1 MPTLI
6 GGRLRGESSSLSFCV
21 ASNTSNADLTA
32 NSAWSLQS
40 RGAFQNAMMQ
50 SPIYLSIVPL
60 LFIILYILFISIT
73 VLIFIRVKSLIF
85 DLFVAVVLSAL
96 AEPVVYRLSK
106 KLSRKLSAL
115 ITVGVILIIIGAT
128 FFSIIPIMVQE
139 IYFLSSQLPTYFDNF
154 INYLNVEGFAVSSQ
168 SLDLEAQFN
177 TLIKDYGSTVGS
189 GVVFAG
195 QGLLR
200 TLGHIFVIF
209 FFTYYL
215 ISEGDGWRIK
225 LKESLPNNVSS
236 SIDQVWTIGVSK
248 AGGFI
253 VAKVI
258 LGVLASIVLS
268 VAFLLIGLPSP
279 IALGVSAGILSQLIP
294 VVGTFLG
301 GLVPFIA
308 SISLG
313 TTTIFSTILVLLIY
327 QVIENYFISPRVTK
341 STMEIHPAIAVFS
354 TLFGAYTLG
363 GVGAILALPVAAT
376 VQGVLGTIISNRK

>member
-1 MPTLI
+1 MNLPK
-6 GGRLRGESSSLSFCV
+6 GETRQELL
-21 ASNTSNADLTA
+21 N
-32 NSAWSLQS
+32 
-40 RGAFQNAMMQ
+40 RAF
-50 SPIYLSIVPL
+50 
-60 LFIILYILFISIT
+60 LYVVLISIS
-73 VLIFIRVKSLIF
+73 VLIFLRIKSLIF
-85 DLFVAVVLSAL
+85 DLFVAIVLSAL
-96 AEPVVYRLSK
+96 AEPVVYRLSQK
-106 KLSRKLSAL
+106 INRKASAL
-115 ITVGVILIIIGAT
+115 VAVSLILLLIGAT
-128 FFSIIPIMVQE
+128 LFSIIPIMVQE

-154 INYLNVEGFAVSSQ
+154 ITYLNVEGFAISSQ
-168 SLDLEAQFN
+168 SLDLETQFN
-177 TLIKDYGSTVGS
+177 SLIKDYGSTVGS
-189 GVVFAG
+189 SVVFAG

-200 TLGHIFVIF
+200 TLGHIFIIF

-225 LKESLPNNVSS
+225 LKESLPNNVST

-268 VAFLLIGLPSP
+268 VSFLIIGLPSP
-279 IALGVSAGILSQLIP
+279 IALGVAAGILSQLIP

-313 TTTIFSTILVLLIY
+313 TTAMIATVLVLSIY
-327 QVIENYFISPRVTK
+327 QIVENYLVSPRITK
-341 STMEIHPAIAVFS
+341 STMEIHPAIAVFA

-376 VQGVLGTIISNRK
+376 VQGVIGTVLKNRKEL

>member
-1 MPTLI
+1 VNLPK
-6 GGRLRGESSSLSFCV
+6 GETRQELL
-21 ASNTSNADLTA
+21 N
-32 NSAWSLQS
+32 
-40 RGAFQNAMMQ
+40 RAF
-50 SPIYLSIVPL
+50 
-60 LFIILYILFISIT
+60 LYVLFISIS
-73 VLIFIRVKSLIF
+73 VLIFLRVKSLIF

-96 AEPVVYRLSK
+96 AEPVVYRLSQK
-106 KLSRKLSAL
+106 INRRASAM
-115 ITVGVILIIIGAT
+115 VAVSVILLLIGAT
-128 FFSIIPIMVQE
+128 LFSIIPLMVQE

-168 SLDLEAQFN
+168 SLDLETQFN

-189 GVVFAG
+189 SVVFAG

-200 TLGHIFVIF
+200 TLGHIFIIF

-215 ISEGDGWRIK
+215 ISEGDGWRVK
-225 LKESLPNNVSS
+225 LKESLPDKVSS

-268 VAFLLIGLPSP
+268 LSFLIIGLPSP
-279 IALGVSAGILSQLIP
+279 LALGVAAGILSQLIP

-301 GLVPFIA
+301 GLVPFIT

-313 TTTIFSTILVLLIY
+313 TTAMIATVLVLFIY
-327 QVIENYFISPRVTK
+327 QIVENYFISPRVTK

-354 TLFGAYTLG
+354 TIFGAYTLG

-376 VQGVLGTIISNRK
+376 VQGVIGTILTNRKDI

>member
-1 MPTLI
+1 MNLPK
-6 GGRLRGESSSLSFCV
+6 GETRQELL
-21 ASNTSNADLTA
+21 N
-32 NSAWSLQS
+32 
-40 RGAFQNAMMQ
+40 RAFL
-50 SPIYLSIVPL
+50 YV
-60 LFIILYILFISIT
+60 LFIAIS
-73 VLIFIRVKSLIF
+73 VLIFLRVKSLLF
-85 DLFVAVVLSAL
+85 DLFVAVVLAAL

-106 KLSRKLSAL
+106 KVNRKVSAF
-115 ITVGVILIIIGAT
+115 IAVSMILLVIGAT

-139 IYFLSSQLPTYFDNF
+139 IYFLSSQIPTYFDNF
-154 INYLNVEGFAVSSQ
+154 ITYLNVEGFAVSSQ
-168 SLDLEAQFN
+168 SLDLESQFN
-177 TLIKDYGSTVGS
+177 SLIKDYGSTVGS
-189 GVVFAG
+189 SVVFAG

-200 TLGHIFVIF
+200 TLGHIFIIF

-215 ISEGDGWRIK
+215 ISEGDGWRVK
-225 LKESLPNNVSS
+225 LKESLPENLSN

-253 VAKVI
+253 VAKFI
-258 LGVLASIVLS
+258 LGILASIVLS
-268 VAFLLIGLPSP
+268 LAFLLIGLPSP

-313 TTTIFSTILVLLIY
+313 TTSMIATVGVLLIY
-327 QVIENYFISPRVTK
+327 QVIENYFISPKVTK
-341 STMEIHPAIAVFS
+341 STMEIHPAVAVFS

-376 VQGVLGTIISNRK
+376 VQGVLGIIIKNRKS

>member
-1 MPTLI
+1 VNLPK
-6 GGRLRGESSSLSFCV
+6 GETRQELL
-21 ASNTSNADLTA
+21 N
-32 NSAWSLQS
+32 
-40 RGAFQNAMMQ
+40 RAFL
-50 SPIYLSIVPL
+50 YVL
-60 LFIILYILFISIT
+60 LISIS
-73 VLIFIRVKSLIF
+73 VLIFLRVKSLIF
-85 DLFVAVVLSAL
+85 DLFVAVVLAAL

-106 KLSRKLSAL
+106 KINRRASAMIAVSL
-115 ITVGVILIIIGAT
+115 ILLVIGAT
-128 FFSIIPIMVQE
+128 LFSIIPIMVQE
-139 IYFLSSQLPTYFDNF
+139 LYFLSSQIPTYFDNF

-168 SLDLEAQFN
+168 SLDLESQFN
-177 TLIKDYGSTVGS
+177 SLIKDYGSTVGS
-189 GVVFAG
+189 SVVFAG

-225 LKESLPNNVSS
+225 LKESLPDSVST

-268 VAFLLIGLPSP
+268 VSFLIIGLPSP
-279 IALGVSAGILSQLIP
+279 IALGVAAGILSQLIP

-313 TTTIFSTILVLLIY
+313 TTAMIATVLVLLIY
-327 QVIENYFISPRVTK
+327 QVIENYFVSPRVTK

-376 VQGVLGTIISNRK
+376 VQGVIGTIVKNRKLI

>member
-1 MPTLI
+1 VNLPKSETRQELLN
-6 GGRLRGESSSLSFCV
+6 R
-21 ASNTSNADLTA
+21 
-32 NSAWSLQS
+32 
-40 RGAFQNAMMQ
+40 AF
-50 SPIYLSIVPL
+50 
-60 LFIILYILFISIT
+60 LYILLISVS
-73 VLIFIRVKSLIF
+73 VLIFLRVKSLIF
-85 DLFVAVVLSAL
+85 DLFVAVVLAAL

-106 KLSRKLSAL
+106 KVGRKLAAL
-115 ITVGVILIIIGAT
+115 ISLSVILLVIGAA

-139 IYFLSSQLPTYFDNF
+139 IYFLSSQIPAYFDNF
-154 INYLNVEGFAVSSQ
+154 IGWLNVEGFTVSIQ
-168 SLDLEAQFN
+168 ATDLESQFD

-189 GVVFAG
+189 SVVFAG

-200 TLGHIFVIF
+200 TLGHIFIIF

-215 ISEGDGWRIK
+215 ISEGDGWRVK
-225 LKESLPNNVSS
+225 LKESLPSNIST

-253 VAKVI
+253 VAKFI

-268 VAFLLIGLPSP
+268 VAFLLVGLPSP

-313 TTTIFSTILVLLIY
+313 TTSILSTILVLLIY
-327 QVIENYFISPRVTK
+327 QIIENYFISPRVTK
-341 STMEIHPAIAVFS
+341 STMEIHPAVAVFS

>member
-1 MPTLI
+1 MNLPK
-6 GGRLRGESSSLSFCV
+6 GETRQELL
-21 ASNTSNADLTA
+21 N
-32 NSAWSLQS
+32 
-40 RGAFQNAMMQ
+40 RAF
-50 SPIYLSIVPL
+50 IYIVL
-60 LFIILYILFISIT
+60 ISIS

-106 KLSRKLSAL
+106 KVGRRLAAL
-115 ITVGVILIIIGAT
+115 ISVAVILLVIGAA

-139 IYFLSSQLPTYFDNF
+139 IYFLSSQIPAYFDNF
-154 INYLNVEGFAVSSQ
+154 IGWLNVEGFSVSIQ
-168 SLDLEAQFN
+168 ATDLETQFD
-177 TLIKDYGSTVGS
+177 TLIKDYGSSVGS
-189 GVVFAG
+189 SVVFAG

-200 TLGHIFVIF
+200 TLGHIFIIF

-215 ISEGDGWRIK
+215 ISEGDGWRVK
-225 LKESLPNNVSS
+225 LKESLPNNIST

-253 VAKVI
+253 VAKFI

-313 TTTIFSTILVLLIY
+313 TTTIISTILVLSIY

-341 STMEIHPAIAVFS
+341 STMEIHPALSLIH
-354 TLFGAYTLG
+354 
-363 GVGAILALPVAAT
+363 I
-376 VQGVLGTIISNRK
+376 

>member
-1 MPTLI
+1 VNLPK
-6 GGRLRGESSSLSFCV
+6 GETRQELL
-21 ASNTSNADLTA
+21 N
-32 NSAWSLQS
+32 
-40 RGAFQNAMMQ
+40 RAFL
-50 SPIYLSIVPL
+50 YV
-60 LFIILYILFISIT
+60 LFIAIS
-73 VLIFIRVKSLIF
+73 VLIFLRVKSLLF
-85 DLFVAVVLSAL
+85 DLFVAVVLAAL

-106 KLSRKLSAL
+106 KINRKVSAF
-115 ITVGVILIIIGAT
+115 IAVSMILLVIGAT

-139 IYFLSSQLPTYFDNF
+139 IYFLSSQIPTYFDNF

-168 SLDLEAQFN
+168 SLDLESQFN
-177 TLIKDYGSTVGS
+177 SLIKDYGSTVGS
-189 GVVFAG
+189 SVVFAG

-200 TLGHIFVIF
+200 TLGHIFIIF

-215 ISEGDGWRIK
+215 ISEGDGWRVK
-225 LKESLPNNVSS
+225 LKESLPENLSN

-253 VAKVI
+253 VAKFI
-258 LGVLASIVLS
+258 LGILASIVLS
-268 VAFLLIGLPSP
+268 LAFLLIGLPSP

-313 TTTIFSTILVLLIY
+313 TTSMIATVGVLLIY

-341 STMEIHPAIAVFS
+341 STMEIHPAVAVFS

-376 VQGVLGTIISNRK
+376 VQGVLGIILNNRKN

>member
-1 MPTLI
+1 MNLPK
-6 GGRLRGESSSLSFCV
+6 GETRQELL
-21 ASNTSNADLTA
+21 N
-32 NSAWSLQS
+32 
-40 RGAFQNAMMQ
+40 RAF
-50 SPIYLSIVPL
+50 
-60 LFIILYILFISIT
+60 LYVLFISIS
-73 VLIFIRVKSLIF
+73 VLIFLRVKSLIF

-96 AEPVVYRLSK
+96 AEPVVYRLSLK
-106 KLSRKLSAL
+106 INRRASAM
-115 ITVGVILIIIGAT
+115 VAVSVILLLIGAT
-128 FFSIIPIMVQE
+128 LFSIIPIMVQE

-168 SLDLEAQFN
+168 SLDLETQFN

-189 GVVFAG
+189 SVVFAG

-200 TLGHIFVIF
+200 TLGHIFIIF
-209 FFTYYL
+209 FFKYYL
-215 ISEGDGWRIK
+215 ISEGDGWRVK
-225 LKESLPNNVSS
+225 LKESLPDKVSS

-268 VAFLLIGLPSP
+268 LSFLIIGLPSP
-279 IALGVSAGILSQLIP
+279 IALGVAAGILSQLIP

-313 TTTIFSTILVLLIY
+313 TTAMIATVLVLFIY
-327 QVIENYFISPRVTK
+327 QIVENYFISPRVTR

-354 TLFGAYTLG
+354 TIFGAYTLG

-376 VQGVLGTIISNRK
+376 VQGVIGTILTNRKDI

>member
-1 MPTLI
+1 MNLPK
-6 GGRLRGESSSLSFCV
+6 GETRQELL
-21 ASNTSNADLTA
+21 N
-32 NSAWSLQS
+32 
-40 RGAFQNAMMQ
+40 RAF
-50 SPIYLSIVPL
+50 
-60 LFIILYILFISIT
+60 LYILFISIS
-73 VLIFIRVKSLIF
+73 VLIFLRVKSLLF
-85 DLFVAVVLSAL
+85 DLFVAVVLAAL

-106 KLSRKLSAL
+106 KVNRRVAAFIAVSL
-115 ITVGVILIIIGAT
+115 ILVVIGAT

-139 IYFLSSQLPTYFDNF
+139 IYFLSSQIPTYFDNF

-168 SLDLEAQFN
+168 SLDLESQFN
-177 TLIKDYGSTVGS
+177 SLIKDYGSTVGS
-189 GVVFAG
+189 SVVFAG
-195 QGLLR
+195 QGLLI
-200 TLGHIFVIF
+200 TLGHIFIIF

-215 ISEGDGWRIK
+215 ISEGDGWRVK
-225 LKESLPNNVSS
+225 LKESLPGNVSN

-253 VAKVI
+253 VAKLI
-258 LGVLASIVLS
+258 LGILASIVLS
-268 VAFLLIGLPSP
+268 IAFFLIGLPSP

-313 TTTIFSTILVLLIY
+313 TTSMVSTVAVLLFY
-327 QVIENYFISPRVTK
+327 QVVENYFISPRVTK
-341 STMEIHPAIAVFS
+341 STMEIHPAVAVFS

-376 VQGVLGTIISNRK
+376 VQGVLGIIIKNRKS

>member
-1 MPTLI
+1 MNLPK
-6 GGRLRGESSSLSFCV
+6 GETRQELL
-21 ASNTSNADLTA
+21 N
-32 NSAWSLQS
+32 
-40 RGAFQNAMMQ
+40 RAFL
-50 SPIYLSIVPL
+50 YV
-60 LFIILYILFISIT
+60 LFIAIS
-73 VLIFIRVKSLIF
+73 VLIFLRVKSLLF
-85 DLFVAVVLSAL
+85 DLFVAIVLAAL

-106 KLSRKLSAL
+106 KVNRKVSAF
-115 ITVGVILIIIGAT
+115 IAVAMILLVIGAT

-139 IYFLSSQLPTYFDNF
+139 IYFLSSQIPTYFDNF

-168 SLDLEAQFN
+168 SLDLESQFN
-177 TLIKDYGSTVGS
+177 SLIKDYGSTVGS
-189 GVVFAG
+189 SVVFAG

-200 TLGHIFVIF
+200 TLGHIFIIF

-225 LKESLPNNVSS
+225 LKESLPENLSN

-253 VAKVI
+253 VAKFI
-258 LGVLASIVLS
+258 LGILASIVLS
-268 VAFLLIGLPSP
+268 LAFLLIGLPSP
-279 IALGVSAGILSQLIP
+279 IALGVSAGVLSQLIP

-313 TTTIFSTILVLLIY
+313 TTSMIGTVSVLLFY
-327 QVIENYFISPRVTK
+327 QVIENYFVSPRVTK
-341 STMEIHPAIAVFS
+341 STMEIHPAVAVFS

-376 VQGVLGTIISNRK
+376 VQGTLGIILKNRKN

>member
-1 MPTLI
+1 MNLPK
-6 GGRLRGESSSLSFCV
+6 GETRQELL
-21 ASNTSNADLTA
+21 N
-32 NSAWSLQS
+32 
-40 RGAFQNAMMQ
+40 RAF
-50 SPIYLSIVPL
+50 
-60 LFIILYILFISIT
+60 LYVLFISIS
-73 VLIFIRVKSLIF
+73 VLIFLRVKSLIF

-96 AEPVVYRLSK
+96 AEPVVYRLSLK
-106 KLSRKLSAL
+106 INRRASAM
-115 ITVGVILIIIGAT
+115 VAVSVILLLIGAT
-128 FFSIIPIMVQE
+128 LFSIIPIMVQE

-168 SLDLEAQFN
+168 SLDLETQFN

-189 GVVFAG
+189 SVVFAG

-200 TLGHIFVIF
+200 TLGHIFIIF
-209 FFTYYL
+209 FYTYYL
-215 ISEGDGWRIK
+215 ISEGDGWRVK
-225 LKESLPNNVSS
+225 LKESLPDKVSS

-268 VAFLLIGLPSP
+268 LSFLIIGLPSP
-279 IALGVSAGILSQLIP
+279 IALGVAAGILSQLIP

-313 TTTIFSTILVLLIY
+313 TTAMIATVLVLFIY
-327 QVIENYFISPRVTK
+327 QIVENYFISPRVTK

-354 TLFGAYTLG
+354 TIFGAYTLG

-376 VQGVLGTIISNRK
+376 VQGVIGTILTNRKDI

>member
-1 MPTLI
+1 MNLPK
-6 GGRLRGESSSLSFCV
+6 GETRQELL
-21 ASNTSNADLTA
+21 N
-32 NSAWSLQS
+32 
-40 RGAFQNAMMQ
+40 RAF
-50 SPIYLSIVPL
+50 
-60 LFIILYILFISIT
+60 LYVLFISIS
-73 VLIFIRVKSLIF
+73 VLIFLRVKSLLF
-85 DLFVAVVLSAL
+85 DLFVAVVLAAL

-106 KLSRKLSAL
+106 KVNRRVAAFIAVSL
-115 ITVGVILIIIGAT
+115 ILVVIGAT

-139 IYFLSSQLPTYFDNF
+139 IYFLSSQIPTYFDNF

-168 SLDLEAQFN
+168 SLDLESQFN
-177 TLIKDYGSTVGS
+177 SLIKDYGSTVGS
-189 GVVFAG
+189 SVVFAG

-200 TLGHIFVIF
+200 TLGHIFIIF

-215 ISEGDGWRIK
+215 ISEGDGWRVK
-225 LKESLPNNVSS
+225 LKESLPGNVSN

-253 VAKVI
+253 VAKLI
-258 LGVLASIVLS
+258 LGILASIVLS
-268 VAFLLIGLPSP
+268 IAFFLIGLPSP

-313 TTTIFSTILVLLIY
+313 TTSMVSTVGVLLIY

-341 STMEIHPAIAVFS
+341 STMEIHPAVAVFS

-376 VQGVLGTIISNRK
+376 VQGVLGIIIKNRKS

>member
-1 MPTLI
+1 MNLPK
-6 GGRLRGESSSLSFCV
+6 GETRQELL
-21 ASNTSNADLTA
+21 N
-32 NSAWSLQS
+32 
-40 RGAFQNAMMQ
+40 RAF
-50 SPIYLSIVPL
+50 
-60 LFIILYILFISIT
+60 LYVLAIAFS
-73 VLIFIRVKSLIF
+73 VLIFLRVKSLIF
-85 DLFVAVVLSAL
+85 DLFVAVVLAAL

-106 KLSRKLSAL
+106 KINRQGAAMV
-115 ITVGVILIIIGAT
+115 TVIVILLVIGAT

-139 IYFLSSQLPTYFDNF
+139 IYFLSSQMPTYFDNF

-168 SLDLEAQFN
+168 SLDLESQFN
-177 TLIKDYGSTVGS
+177 SLIKDYGSTVGS

-200 TLGHIFVIF
+200 TLGHIFIIF

-215 ISEGDGWRIK
+215 ISEGEGWRIK
-225 LKESLPNNVSS
+225 LKESLPSNVSS

-253 VAKVI
+253 VAKFI

-268 VAFLLIGLPSP
+268 VSFLLIGLPSP
-279 IALGVSAGILSQLIP
+279 IALGVAAGILSQLIP

-313 TTTIFSTILVLLIY
+313 TNAMIATVIVLLAY

-376 VQGVLGTIISNRK
+376 VQGVIGTILKNRKET

>member
-1 MPTLI
+1 MNLPK
-6 GGRLRGESSSLSFCV
+6 GETRQELL
-21 ASNTSNADLTA
+21 N
-32 NSAWSLQS
+32 
-40 RGAFQNAMMQ
+40 RAF
-50 SPIYLSIVPL
+50 
-60 LFIILYILFISIT
+60 LYVLFISIS
-73 VLIFIRVKSLIF
+73 VLIFLRVKSLLF
-85 DLFVAVVLSAL
+85 DLFVAVVLAAL

-106 KLSRKLSAL
+106 KVNRRVAAFIAVSL
-115 ITVGVILIIIGAT
+115 ILVVIGAT

-139 IYFLSSQLPTYFDNF
+139 IYFLSSQIPTYFDNF

-168 SLDLEAQFN
+168 SLDLESQFN
-177 TLIKDYGSTVGS
+177 SLIKDYGSTVGS
-189 GVVFAG
+189 SVVFAG

-200 TLGHIFVIF
+200 TLGHIFIIF

-215 ISEGDGWRIK
+215 ISEGDGWRVK
-225 LKESLPNNVSS
+225 LKESLPGNVSN

-253 VAKVI
+253 VAKLI
-258 LGVLASIVLS
+258 LGILASIVLS
-268 VAFLLIGLPSP
+268 IAFFLIGLPSP

-313 TTTIFSTILVLLIY
+313 TTSMISTVGVLLIY

-341 STMEIHPAIAVFS
+341 STMEIHPAVAVFS

-376 VQGVLGTIISNRK
+376 VQGVLGIIIKNSKG

>member
-1 MPTLI
+1 MNLPK
-6 GGRLRGESSSLSFCV
+6 GETRQELL
-21 ASNTSNADLTA
+21 N
-32 NSAWSLQS
+32 
-40 RGAFQNAMMQ
+40 RAFL
-50 SPIYLSIVPL
+50 YVL
-60 LFIILYILFISIT
+60 LISIS
-73 VLIFIRVKSLIF
+73 VLIFLRVKSLIF

-96 AEPVVYRLSK
+96 AEPVVYRLSLK
-106 KLSRKLSAL
+106 INRKASAL
-115 ITVGVILIIIGAT
+115 VAVSLILLLIGAT
-128 FFSIIPIMVQE
+128 LFSIIPIMVQE

-154 INYLNVEGFAVSSQ
+154 INYLNVEGFAISSQ
-168 SLDLEAQFN
+168 SLDLETQFN
-177 TLIKDYGSTVGS
+177 SLIKDYGSTVGS
-189 GVVFAG
+189 SVVFAG

-200 TLGHIFVIF
+200 TLGHIFIIF

-225 LKESLPNNVSS
+225 LKESLPNNVST

-268 VAFLLIGLPSP
+268 VSFLIIGLPSP
-279 IALGVSAGILSQLIP
+279 IALGVAAGILSQLIP

-313 TTTIFSTILVLLIY
+313 TTAMIATVMVLFIY
-327 QVIENYFISPRVTK
+327 QIVENYLVSPRVTK
-341 STMEIHPAIAVFS
+341 STMEIHPAIAVFA

-376 VQGVLGTIISNRK
+376 VQGVIGTVLKNRKVL

>member
-1 MPTLI
+1 MNLPK
-6 GGRLRGESSSLSFCV
+6 GETRQELL
-21 ASNTSNADLTA
+21 N
-32 NSAWSLQS
+32 
-40 RGAFQNAMMQ
+40 RAFL
-50 SPIYLSIVPL
+50 YVL
-60 LFIILYILFISIT
+60 LISIS
-73 VLIFIRVKSLIF
+73 VLIFLRVKSLIF

-96 AEPVVYRLSK
+96 AEPVVYRLSLK
-106 KLSRKLSAL
+106 ISRKASAL
-115 ITVGVILIIIGAT
+115 VAVSLILLLIGAT
-128 FFSIIPIMVQE
+128 LFSIIPIMVQE

-154 INYLNVEGFAVSSQ
+154 INYLNVEGFAISSQ
-168 SLDLEAQFN
+168 SLDLETQFN
-177 TLIKDYGSTVGS
+177 SLIKDYGSTVGS
-189 GVVFAG
+189 SVVFAG

-200 TLGHIFVIF
+200 TMGHIFIIF

-225 LKESLPNNVSS
+225 LKESLPNNVST

-268 VAFLLIGLPSP
+268 VSFLIIGLPSP
-279 IALGVSAGILSQLIP
+279 IALGVAAGILSQLIP

-313 TTTIFSTILVLLIY
+313 TSAMVATVLVLFIY
-327 QVIENYFISPRVTK
+327 QIVENYLVSPRVTK
-341 STMEIHPAIAVFS
+341 STMEIHPAIAVFA

-376 VQGVLGTIISNRK
+376 VQGVIGTVLKNRKEL

>member
-1 MPTLI
+1 MNLPK
-6 GGRLRGESSSLSFCV
+6 GETRQELL
-21 ASNTSNADLTA
+21 N
-32 NSAWSLQS
+32 
-40 RGAFQNAMMQ
+40 RAFL
-50 SPIYLSIVPL
+50 YVL
-60 LFIILYILFISIT
+60 LISIS
-73 VLIFIRVKSLIF
+73 VLILLRVKSLIF

-106 KLSRKLSAL
+106 KINRKASAL
-115 ITVGVILIIIGAT
+115 VAVSVILLLIGAT
-128 FFSIIPIMVQE
+128 LFSIIPIMVQE

-154 INYLNVEGFAVSSQ
+154 INYLNVEGFAISSQ
-168 SLDLEAQFN
+168 SLDLETQFN
-177 TLIKDYGSTVGS
+177 SLIKDYGSTVGS
-189 GVVFAG
+189 SVVFAG

-200 TLGHIFVIF
+200 TLGHIFIIF

-268 VAFLLIGLPSP
+268 VSFLIIGLPSP
-279 IALGVSAGILSQLIP
+279 IALGVAAGILSQLIP

-313 TTTIFSTILVLLIY
+313 TTAMVATVIVLFTY
-327 QVIENYFISPRVTK
+327 QIVENYLVSPRVTK
-341 STMEIHPAIAVFS
+341 STMEIHPAIAVFA

-376 VQGVLGTIISNRK
+376 VQGVIGTVLKNRKEL

>member
-1 MPTLI
+1 MNLPK
-6 GGRLRGESSSLSFCV
+6 GETRQELL
-21 ASNTSNADLTA
+21 N
-32 NSAWSLQS
+32 
-40 RGAFQNAMMQ
+40 RAF
-50 SPIYLSIVPL
+50 
-60 LFIILYILFISIT
+60 LYVLFISIS
-73 VLIFIRVKSLIF
+73 VLIFLRVKSLIF

-96 AEPVVYRLSK
+96 AEPVVYRLSQK
-106 KLSRKLSAL
+106 INRRASAM
-115 ITVGVILIIIGAT
+115 VAVSVILLLIGAT
-128 FFSIIPIMVQE
+128 LFSIIPIMVQE

-168 SLDLEAQFN
+168 SLDLETQFN

-189 GVVFAG
+189 SVVFAG

-200 TLGHIFVIF
+200 TLGHIFIIF

-215 ISEGDGWRIK
+215 ISEGDGWRVK
-225 LKESLPNNVSS
+225 LKESLPDKVSS

-268 VAFLLIGLPSP
+268 LSFLIIGFPSP
-279 IALGVSAGILSQLIP
+279 LALGVAAGILSQLIP

-313 TTTIFSTILVLLIY
+313 TTAMIATVLVLFIY
-327 QVIENYFISPRVTK
+327 QIVENYFISPRVTK

-354 TLFGAYTLG
+354 TIFGAYTLG

-376 VQGVLGTIISNRK
+376 VQGVIGTILTNRKDI

>member
-1 MPTLI
+1 MNLPKGETRQELLNRAFLYVLLI
-6 GGRLRGESSSLSFCV
+6 
-21 ASNTSNADLTA
+21 
-32 NSAWSLQS
+32 
-40 RGAFQNAMMQ
+40 
-50 SPIYLSIVPL
+50 SISVL
-60 LFIILYILFISIT
+60 IIL
-73 VLIFIRVKSLIF
+73 RVKSLIF
-85 DLFVAVVLSAL
+85 DLFVAVVLAAL

-106 KLSRKLSAL
+106 KINRRASAVIAVSL
-115 ITVGVILIIIGAT
+115 ILLVIGAT
-128 FFSIIPIMVQE
+128 LFSIIPIMVQE
-139 IYFLSSQLPTYFDNF
+139 LYFLSSQIPTYFDNF

-168 SLDLEAQFN
+168 SLDLESQFN
-177 TLIKDYGSTVGS
+177 SLIKDYGSTVGS
-189 GVVFAG
+189 SVVFAG

-225 LKESLPNNVSS
+225 LKESLPDSVST

-268 VAFLLIGLPSP
+268 VSFLIIGLPSP
-279 IALGVSAGILSQLIP
+279 IALGVAAGILSQLIP

-313 TTTIFSTILVLLIY
+313 TTAMIATVLVLLIY
-327 QVIENYFISPRVTK
+327 QVIENYFVSPRVTK

-376 VQGVLGTIISNRK
+376 VQGVIGTIVKNRKLI

>member
-1 MPTLI
+1 MNLPK
-6 GGRLRGESSSLSFCV
+6 GETRQELL
-21 ASNTSNADLTA
+21 N
-32 NSAWSLQS
+32 
-40 RGAFQNAMMQ
+40 RAF
-50 SPIYLSIVPL
+50 
-60 LFIILYILFISIT
+60 LYVLFISVS
-73 VLIFIRVKSLIF
+73 VLIFLRVKSLLF
-85 DLFVAVVLSAL
+85 DLFVAVVLAAL

-106 KLSRKLSAL
+106 KVNRKAAAL
-115 ITVGVILIIIGAT
+115 IAVSVILGVIGAT
-128 FFSIIPIMVQE
+128 FLSIIPIMVQE
-139 IYFLSSQLPTYFDNF
+139 IYFLSSQIPTYFDNF
-154 INYLNVEGFAVSSQ
+154 INYLNVEGFAVSTQ
-168 SLDLEAQFN
+168 SLDLESQFN
-177 TLIKDYGSTVGS
+177 SLITDYGSTVGS
-189 GVVFAG
+189 SVVFAG

-200 TLGHIFVIF
+200 TLGHIFIIF

-225 LKESLPNNVSS
+225 LKESLPENLSN

-253 VAKVI
+253 VAKFI
-258 LGVLASIVLS
+258 LGILASIVLS
-268 VAFLLIGLPSP
+268 VAFFFIGLPSP
-279 IALGVSAGILSQLIP
+279 IALGVSAGVLSQLIP

-313 TTTIFSTILVLLIY
+313 TTSMIATIAVLIIY
-327 QVIENYFISPRVTK
+327 QVVENYFISPKVTK

-376 VQGVLGTIISNRK
+376 VQGVLGIIIKNRKS

>member
-1 MPTLI
+1 MNLPK
-6 GGRLRGESSSLSFCV
+6 GETRQELL
-21 ASNTSNADLTA
+21 N
-32 NSAWSLQS
+32 
-40 RGAFQNAMMQ
+40 RAF
-50 SPIYLSIVPL
+50 
-60 LFIILYILFISIT
+60 LYILLISVS
-73 VLIFIRVKSLIF
+73 VLIFLRVKSLIF
-85 DLFVAVVLSAL
+85 DLFVAVVLAAL

-106 KLSRKLSAL
+106 KVGRKLAAL
-115 ITVGVILIIIGAT
+115 ISLSVILLVIGAA

-139 IYFLSSQLPTYFDNF
+139 IYFLSSQIPAYFDNF
-154 INYLNVEGFAVSSQ
+154 IGWLNVEGFTVSIQ
-168 SLDLEAQFN
+168 ATDLESQFDA
-177 TLIKDYGSTVGS
+177 LIKDYGSTVGS
-189 GVVFAG
+189 SVVFAG

-200 TLGHIFVIF
+200 TLGHIFIIF

-215 ISEGDGWRIK
+215 ISEGDGWRVK
-225 LKESLPNNVSS
+225 LKESLPRNIST

-253 VAKVI
+253 VAKFI

-268 VAFLLIGLPSP
+268 VAFLLVGLPSP

-313 TTTIFSTILVLLIY
+313 TTSILSTILVLLIY
-327 QVIENYFISPRVTK
+327 QIIENYFISPRVTK
-341 STMEIHPAIAVFS
+341 STMEIHPAVAVFS

>member
-1 MPTLI
+1 VNLPK
-6 GGRLRGESSSLSFCV
+6 GETRQELL
-21 ASNTSNADLTA
+21 N
-32 NSAWSLQS
+32 
-40 RGAFQNAMMQ
+40 RAF
-50 SPIYLSIVPL
+50 
-60 LFIILYILFISIT
+60 LYVLFISIS
-73 VLIFIRVKSLIF
+73 VLIFLRVKSLIF

-106 KLSRKLSAL
+106 KINRRASAM
-115 ITVGVILIIIGAT
+115 VAVSVILLLIGAT
-128 FFSIIPIMVQE
+128 LFSIIPIMVQE

-168 SLDLEAQFN
+168 SLDLETQFN

-189 GVVFAG
+189 SVVFAG

-200 TLGHIFVIF
+200 TLGHIFIIF

-215 ISEGDGWRIK
+215 ISEGDGWRVK
-225 LKESLPNNVSS
+225 LKESLPDKVSS

-268 VAFLLIGLPSP
+268 LSFLIIGLPSP
-279 IALGVSAGILSQLIP
+279 LALGVAAGILSQLIP

-313 TTTIFSTILVLLIY
+313 TTAMIATVLVLFIY
-327 QVIENYFISPRVTK
+327 QIVENYFISPRVTK

-354 TLFGAYTLG
+354 TIFGAYTLG

-376 VQGVLGTIISNRK
+376 VQGVIGTILTNRKDI

>member
-1 MPTLI
+1 MNLPK
-6 GGRLRGESSSLSFCV
+6 GETRQELL
-21 ASNTSNADLTA
+21 N
-32 NSAWSLQS
+32 
-40 RGAFQNAMMQ
+40 RAFL
-50 SPIYLSIVPL
+50 YV
-60 LFIILYILFISIT
+60 LFIAIS
-73 VLIFIRVKSLIF
+73 VLIFLRVKSLLF
-85 DLFVAVVLSAL
+85 DLFVAVVLAAL

-106 KLSRKLSAL
+106 KVNRKVSAF
-115 ITVGVILIIIGAT
+115 IAVSMILLVIGAT

-139 IYFLSSQLPTYFDNF
+139 IYFLSSQIPTYFDNF
-154 INYLNVEGFAVSSQ
+154 ITYLNVEGFAVSSQ
-168 SLDLEAQFN
+168 SLDLESQFN
-177 TLIKDYGSTVGS
+177 SLIKDYGSTVGS
-189 GVVFAG
+189 SVVFAG

-200 TLGHIFVIF
+200 TLGHIFIIF

-215 ISEGDGWRIK
+215 ISEGDGWRVK
-225 LKESLPNNVSS
+225 LKESLPENLSN

-253 VAKVI
+253 VAKFI
-258 LGVLASIVLS
+258 LGILASIVLS
-268 VAFLLIGLPSP
+268 LAFLLIGLPSP

-313 TTTIFSTILVLLIY
+313 TTSMIATVGVLLIY
-327 QVIENYFISPRVTK
+327 QVIENYFISPKVTK
-341 STMEIHPAIAVFS
+341 STMEIHPAVAVFS

-376 VQGVLGTIISNRK
+376 VQGVIGIILKNRKN

>member
-1 MPTLI
+1 MNLPK
-6 GGRLRGESSSLSFCV
+6 GETRQELL
-21 ASNTSNADLTA
+21 N
-32 NSAWSLQS
+32 
-40 RGAFQNAMMQ
+40 RAFL
-50 SPIYLSIVPL
+50 YV
-60 LFIILYILFISIT
+60 LFIAIS
-73 VLIFIRVKSLIF
+73 VLIFLRVKSLLF
-85 DLFVAVVLSAL
+85 DLFVAVVLAAL

-106 KLSRKLSAL
+106 KVNRKVSAF
-115 ITVGVILIIIGAT
+115 TAVSMILLLIGAT

-139 IYFLSSQLPTYFDNF
+139 IYFLSSQIPTYFDNF

-168 SLDLEAQFN
+168 SLDLESQFN
-177 TLIKDYGSTVGS
+177 SLIKDYGSTVGS
-189 GVVFAG
+189 SVVFAG

-200 TLGHIFVIF
+200 TLGHIFIIF

-215 ISEGDGWRIK
+215 ISEGDGWRVK
-225 LKESLPNNVSS
+225 LKESLPENLSN

-253 VAKVI
+253 VAKFI
-258 LGVLASIVLS
+258 LGILASIVLS
-268 VAFLLIGLPSP
+268 LAFLLIGLPSP

-313 TTTIFSTILVLLIY
+313 TTSMIATVGVLLIY
-327 QVIENYFISPRVTK
+327 QVIENYFISPKVTK
-341 STMEIHPAIAVFS
+341 STMEIHPAVAVFS

-376 VQGVLGTIISNRK
+376 VQGVLGIILKNRKN

>member
-1 MPTLI
+1 MNLPK
-6 GGRLRGESSSLSFCV
+6 GETRQELL
-21 ASNTSNADLTA
+21 N
-32 NSAWSLQS
+32 
-40 RGAFQNAMMQ
+40 RAF
-50 SPIYLSIVPL
+50 
-60 LFIILYILFISIT
+60 LYVLFISIS
-73 VLIFIRVKSLIF
+73 VLIFLRVKSLIF

-106 KLSRKLSAL
+106 KINRRASAM
-115 ITVGVILIIIGAT
+115 VAVSVILLLIGAIL
-128 FFSIIPIMVQE
+128 FSIIPIMVQE

-168 SLDLEAQFN
+168 SLDLETQFN

-189 GVVFAG
+189 SVVFAG

-200 TLGHIFVIF
+200 TLGHIFIIF

-215 ISEGDGWRIK
+215 ISEGDGWRVK
-225 LKESLPNNVSS
+225 LKESLPDKVSS

-268 VAFLLIGLPSP
+268 LSFLIIGLPSP
-279 IALGVSAGILSQLIP
+279 LALGVAAGILSQLIP

-313 TTTIFSTILVLLIY
+313 TTAMIATVLVLFIY
-327 QVIENYFISPRVTK
+327 QIVENYFISPRVTK

-354 TLFGAYTLG
+354 TIFGAYTLG

-376 VQGVLGTIISNRK
+376 VQGVIGTILTNRKDI

>member
-1 MPTLI
+1 MNLPK
-6 GGRLRGESSSLSFCV
+6 GETRQELL
-21 ASNTSNADLTA
+21 N
-32 NSAWSLQS
+32 
-40 RGAFQNAMMQ
+40 RAFL
-50 SPIYLSIVPL
+50 YVL
-60 LFIILYILFISIT
+60 LISIS
-73 VLIFIRVKSLIF
+73 VLIFLRVKSLIF
-85 DLFVAVVLSAL
+85 DLFVAVVLAAL

-106 KLSRKLSAL
+106 KINRRASAVIAVSL
-115 ITVGVILIIIGAT
+115 ILLVIGAT
-128 FFSIIPIMVQE
+128 LFSIIPIMVQE
-139 IYFLSSQLPTYFDNF
+139 LYFLSSQIPTYFDNF

-168 SLDLEAQFN
+168 SLDLESQFN
-177 TLIKDYGSTVGS
+177 SLIKDYGSTVGS
-189 GVVFAG
+189 SVVFAG

-225 LKESLPNNVSS
+225 LKESLPDSVST

-258 LGVLASIVLS
+258 LGVMASIVLS
-268 VAFLLIGLPSP
+268 LSFLIIGLPSP
-279 IALGVSAGILSQLIP
+279 IALGVAAGILSQLIP

-313 TTTIFSTILVLLIY
+313 TSAMIATVLVLLIY
-327 QVIENYFISPRVTK
+327 QVIENYFVSPRVTK
-341 STMEIHPAIAVFS
+341 STMEMHPAIAVFS

-376 VQGVLGTIISNRK
+376 VQGVIGTIVKNRKLI

>member
-1 MPTLI
+1 MNLPK
-6 GGRLRGESSSLSFCV
+6 GETRQELL
-21 ASNTSNADLTA
+21 N
-32 NSAWSLQS
+32 
-40 RGAFQNAMMQ
+40 RAFL
-50 SPIYLSIVPL
+50 YVL
-60 LFIILYILFISIT
+60 LISIS
-73 VLIFIRVKSLIF
+73 VLIFLRVKSLVF
-85 DLFVAVVLSAL
+85 DLFVAVVLAAL

-106 KLSRKLSAL
+106 KINRRASAMIAVSL
-115 ITVGVILIIIGAT
+115 ILLVIGAT
-128 FFSIIPIMVQE
+128 LFSIIPIMVQE
-139 IYFLSSQLPTYFDNF
+139 LYFLSSQIPTYFDNF

-168 SLDLEAQFN
+168 SLDLESQFN
-177 TLIKDYGSTVGS
+177 SLIKDYGSTVGS
-189 GVVFAG
+189 SVVFAG

-225 LKESLPNNVSS
+225 LKESLPDSVST

-268 VAFLLIGLPSP
+268 VSFLIIGLPSP
-279 IALGVSAGILSQLIP
+279 IALGVAAGILSQLIP

-313 TTTIFSTILVLLIY
+313 TTAMIATVLVLLIY
-327 QVIENYFISPRVTK
+327 QVVENYFVSPRVTK

-376 VQGVLGTIISNRK
+376 VQGVIGTIVKNRKLI

>member
-1 MPTLI
+1 VNLPK
-6 GGRLRGESSSLSFCV
+6 GETRQELL
-21 ASNTSNADLTA
+21 N
-32 NSAWSLQS
+32 
-40 RGAFQNAMMQ
+40 RAF
-50 SPIYLSIVPL
+50 
-60 LFIILYILFISIT
+60 LYVVLISIS
-73 VLIFIRVKSLIF
+73 VLIFLRVKSLIF
-85 DLFVAVVLSAL
+85 DLFVAVVLAAL
-96 AEPVVYRLSK
+96 AEPVVYRLSQK
-106 KLSRKLSAL
+106 INRKASAMVAVSL
-115 ITVGVILIIIGAT
+115 ILLVIGAT
-128 FFSIIPIMVQE
+128 LFSIIPIMVQE
-139 IYFLSSQLPTYFDNF
+139 LYFLSSQIPTYFDNF

-168 SLDLEAQFN
+168 SLDLESQFN
-177 TLIKDYGSTVGS
+177 SLIKDYGSTVGS
-189 GVVFAG
+189 SVVFAG

-225 LKESLPNNVSS
+225 LKESLPDNVST

-258 LGVLASIVLS
+258 LGVLASVVLS
-268 VAFLLIGLPSP
+268 VSFLIIGLPSP
-279 IALGVSAGILSQLIP
+279 IALGVAAGILSQLIP

-313 TTTIFSTILVLLIY
+313 TTAMIATVLVLLVY
-327 QVIENYFISPRVTK
+327 QVVENYFVSPRVTK

-376 VQGVLGTIISNRK
+376 VQGVIGTIVKNRSEK

>member
-1 MPTLI
+1 MNLPK
-6 GGRLRGESSSLSFCV
+6 GETRQELL
-21 ASNTSNADLTA
+21 N
-32 NSAWSLQS
+32 
-40 RGAFQNAMMQ
+40 RAFL
-50 SPIYLSIVPL
+50 YVL
-60 LFIILYILFISIT
+60 LISIL
-73 VLIFIRVKSLIF
+73 VLIFLRVKSLIF
-85 DLFVAVVLSAL
+85 DLFVAVVLAAL

-106 KLSRKLSAL
+106 KINRRASAMIAVSL
-115 ITVGVILIIIGAT
+115 ILLVIGAT
-128 FFSIIPIMVQE
+128 LFSIIPIMVQE
-139 IYFLSSQLPTYFDNF
+139 LYFLSSQIPTYFDNF

-168 SLDLEAQFN
+168 SLDLESQFN
-177 TLIKDYGSTVGS
+177 SLIKDYGSTVGS
-189 GVVFAG
+189 SVVFAG

-225 LKESLPNNVSS
+225 LKESLPDSVST

-268 VAFLLIGLPSP
+268 VSFLIIGLPSP
-279 IALGVSAGILSQLIP
+279 IALGVAAGILSQLIP

-313 TTTIFSTILVLLIY
+313 TTAMIATVLVLFIY
-327 QVIENYFISPRVTK
+327 QVIENYFISPKVTK

-376 VQGVLGTIISNRK
+376 VQGVIGTIVKNRQLI

>member
-1 MPTLI
+1 MNLPK
-6 GGRLRGESSSLSFCV
+6 GETRQELL
-21 ASNTSNADLTA
+21 N
-32 NSAWSLQS
+32 
-40 RGAFQNAMMQ
+40 RAFL
-50 SPIYLSIVPL
+50 YVL
-60 LFIILYILFISIT
+60 LISIS
-73 VLIFIRVKSLIF
+73 VLIFLRVKSLIF

-106 KLSRKLSAL
+106 KINRKASAL
-115 ITVGVILIIIGAT
+115 VAVSVILLLIGAT
-128 FFSIIPIMVQE
+128 LFSIIPIMVQE

-154 INYLNVEGFAVSSQ
+154 INYLNVEGFAISSQ
-168 SLDLEAQFN
+168 SLDLETQFN
-177 TLIKDYGSTVGS
+177 SLIKDYGSTVGS
-189 GVVFAG
+189 SVVFAG

-200 TLGHIFVIF
+200 TLGHIFIIF

-215 ISEGDGWRIK
+215 ISEGDGWRVK
-225 LKESLPNNVSS
+225 LKESLPNNVST

-268 VAFLLIGLPSP
+268 VSFLIIGLPSP
-279 IALGVSAGILSQLIP
+279 IALGVAAGILSQLIP

-313 TTTIFSTILVLLIY
+313 TSAMVATVLVLFIY
-327 QVIENYFISPRVTK
+327 QIVENYLVSPRVTK
-341 STMEIHPAIAVFS
+341 STMEIHPAIAVFA

-376 VQGVLGTIISNRK
+376 VQGVIGTVLKNRKEL